1 MSEEPKDEQNVKTLR
16 NESPEGRSKEG
27 AEQAVASEKA
37 EKVIN
42 DAGPTP
48 GTDTKDAESV
58 SSPPVGGELNVAVAS
73 EAPVPVR
80 TPGGMLV
87 LQWLSYAFWFL
98 YGVSMSWLAV
108 LVVKFFTTQ
117 NHSSEWSEESGL
129 VYPLAA
135 VIVMSISA
143 LVADWFYA
151 KHEVAHKQGGAKV
164 IMLLHAVPFVLM
176 SIGSLIAM
184 VFSLLMMMLGGSVD
198 DSSESIRVLLVGLVM
213 AIVYGS
219 LAFRVVFGGRKA
231 IIRKAIWV
239 VLGTLALGFTVA
251 AFVGPAL
258 ETSRTKQDRLVESA
272 LSSIASDIR
281 AYTQKNKKLPD
292 SLNDIGR
299 TDSSKS
305 DSAKQ
310 VVDKKLVTYKPNTHP
325 AKGSGWLNK
334 GGPGLVDPLTRRS
347 NNNSKD
353 QRFYYQL
360 CTNYRSEKKARS
372 SYVSGMKANYIK
384 DTGIG
389 TIADYWSDYIYSTA
403 SHPAGQVCYCLHADT
418 SRSISYQYDTND

>member
-1 MSEEPKDEQNVKTLR
+1 MSEEPRDEQNVKTLR
-16 NESPEGRSKEG
+16 DESPEGRPKEG
-27 AEQAVASEKA
+27 AEQAVTSEKT

-42 DAGPTP
+42 DAGPTSEA
-48 GTDTKDAESV
+48 GTKDTESV
-58 SSPPVGGELNVAVAS
+58 SPPPVGGEAGVAVAS
-73 EAPVPVR
+73 ESPAPAR
-80 TPGGMLV
+80 TPGGLLV

-143 LVADWFYA
+143 LAADWFYA
-151 KHEVAHKQGGAKV
+151 KHEVAHKQGGAKI

-184 VFSLLMMMLGGSVD
+184 VFSLLMMMLGGSVG

-231 IIRKAIWV
+231 IIRRVIWV

-281 AYTQKNKKLPD
+281 AYTRKNKKLPS
-292 SLNDIGR
+292 SLNDLGGSGLSQSNA
-299 TDSSKS
+299 D
-305 DSAKQ
+305 KQ
-310 VVDKKLVTYKPNTHP
+310 VIDKKLVDYKPNTHP
-325 AKGSGWLNK
+325 ASGGGWLNE
-334 GGPGLVDPLTRRS
+334 GGPGLVDPLAGRS
-347 NNNSKD
+347 NNSKD

-384 DTGIG
+384 DAGVG
-389 TIADYWSDYIYSTA
+389 TIADYWSDYIYGTA
-403 SHPAGQVCYCLHADT
+403 SHPAGQVCYCMHADT
-418 SRSISYQYDTND
+418 SRSTSYQYDIND

>member
-16 NESPEGRSKEG
+16 DESPEGQSKES

-48 GTDTKDAESV
+48 GADAKDAESV
-58 SSPPVGGELNVAVAS
+58 SSPPVGGEVNAAVAS
-73 EAPVPVR
+73 EAPVSVR
-80 TPGGMLV
+80 TPGGLLV

-184 VFSLLMMMLGGSVD
+184 VFSLLMMMLGGSVG

-231 IIRKAIWV
+231 IIRKAIWA
-239 VLGTLALGFTVA
+239 VLGILALGFTVA

-281 AYTQKNKKLPD
+281 AYTRKNKKLPS
-292 SLNDIGR
+292 SLNDLGGSGLSQSN
-299 TDSSKS
+299 TD
-305 DSAKQ
+305 KQ
-310 VVDKKLVTYKPNTHP
+310 VVDKKLVDYKPNTHP
-325 AKGSGWLNK
+325 ARSSGSLNK
-334 GGPGLVDPLTRRS
+334 GGPGLVDPLAGRS
-347 NNNSKD
+347 NNSKD

-403 SHPAGQVCYCLHADT
+403 SHPAGQVCYCMHADT